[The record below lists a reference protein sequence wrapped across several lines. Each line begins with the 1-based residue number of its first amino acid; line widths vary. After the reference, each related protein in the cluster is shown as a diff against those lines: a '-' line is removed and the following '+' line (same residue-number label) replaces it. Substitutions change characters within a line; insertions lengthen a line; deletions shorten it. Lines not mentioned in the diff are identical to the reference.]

1 MGRASPKID
10 TLIHVE
16 LIAQERSSE

>member
-10 TLIHVE
+10 TLVHVE
-16 LIAQERSSE
+16 LIAQERYSE